1 MKKTVGII
9 GLGNMGKAIALVS
22 SGLAGISIA
31 GYDSNVKSLTS
42 PGNKTGAGKIKITG
56 SINELVRKSDII
68 IIAVKPQ
75 NFAALADQVK
85 ASASPGQLKNKLFI
99 SIMAGVTVKRI
110 SRLLGSGKVIRTMP
124 NLALKIG
131 KSVTAWIAGTKVP
144 SQEKRMAAK
153 IFSSWGLQFEV
164 KKEKLLNVVTA
175 ASGSG
180 PAYFFYLTECIA
192 RSAGKMGINQLLSEK
207 LARQTLIGAA
217 MIAMHTE
224 SSIAELRSFITSK
237 KGTTDAAIKSL
248 IKSGFSKI
256 VNKALHKAEK
266 RAEELAM

>member
-124 NLALKIG
+124 NLALKEG
-131 KSVTAWIAGTKVP
+131 KSVTAWIVGSSVNK
-144 SQEKRMAAK
+144 QEKMIAGK
-153 IFSSWGLQFEV
+153 IFASWGFQFEV

-180 PAYFFYLTECIA
+180 PAYFFYLTECLA
-192 RSAGKMGINQLLSEK
+192 RASEKMGINQLLSEK
-207 LARQTLIGAA
+207 LARQTLIGTA